1 MEGILPAVITFII
14 SGSQDTALEHLVLKD
29 IPGPCLLQI
38 LGELMDCNDQ
48 ELGRLTLDGDF
59 NIADTLVAAGFP
71 HIEVL
76 PSNRSL
82 ACECVLTYEV
92 VT

>member
-1 MEGILPAVITFII
+1 MTRSWV
-14 SGSQDTALEHLVLKD
+14 D
-29 IPGPCLLQI
+29 LLWMGTSI
-38 LGELMDCNDQ
+38 
-48 ELGRLTLDGDF
+48 F
-59 NIADTLVAAGFP
+59 ADTLVAAGFP

>member
-1 MEGILPAVITFII
+1 MPDSKKVGSYTWFLTVFILFMHAPDWNKMFLTIFYLSIFLLI
-14 SGSQDTALEHLVLKD
+14 SLWIAMTRSWVD
-29 IPGPCLLQI
+29 LLWM
-38 LGELMDCNDQ
+38 G
-48 ELGRLTLDGDF
+48 TS
-59 NIADTLVAAGFP
+59 TLVAAGFP

>member
-1 MEGILPAVITFII
+1 MTRSWV
-14 SGSQDTALEHLVLKD
+14 D
-29 IPGPCLLQI
+29 LLWM
-38 LGELMDCNDQ
+38 G
-48 ELGRLTLDGDF
+48 TS
-59 NIADTLVAAGFP
+59 TLVAAGFP

>member
-1 MEGILPAVITFII
+1 
-14 SGSQDTALEHLVLKD
+14 
-29 IPGPCLLQI
+29 
-38 LGELMDCNDQ
+38 MDCNDQ

-59 NIADTLVAAGFP
+59 NVADTLVAAGFP